1 MSHLDSLLSR
11 SAGVQPMRQI
21 PLDLGPAIVHSLDDF
36 VEGANAD
43 LLGWLRAWPAV
54 SGPVSPAY
62 LWGPSGSGKTHLM
75 RAMVEHAL
83 GKGLG
88 VVWLNAQ
95 TCQMWDA
102 ADPLSP
108 TLALIDECEQ
118 LDADHQHLAFN
129 LFIESAS
136 PSSPTETGPLFI
148 MAAGNVPPVD
158 LPVRDDLRTRLG
170 WGLVYQVHGLSDEE
184 KMDALSQSAQAR
196 GLSLSAGVLPCLLTH
211 FRRDMRSLST
221 MLDSLDLYSLETQR
235 PITLPLLR
243 KGPKPNAGTVL
254 PHTEIISFLKAAA
267 MCIKPVSCVIIFFA
281 CFTMDAD

>member
-11 SAGVQPMRQI
+11 SSGVQPMRQI
-21 PLDLGPAIVHSLDDF
+21 PLDLGPAVVQTLDDF
-36 VEGANAD
+36 VDGPNAD
-43 LLGWLRAWPAV
+43 LLAWLRAWPAV

-62 LWGPSGSGKTHLM
+62 LWGAAGSGKTHLM

-83 GKGLG
+83 GKGFG

-102 ADPLSP
+102 ADPMSP
-108 TLALIDECEQ
+108 TLALIDECDQ

-136 PSSPTETGPLFI
+136 PSNPTEAGPLFI

-170 WGLVYQVHGLSDEE
+170 WGLIFALSPLDEAGVR
-184 KMDALSQSAQAR
+184 DALQREAAR
-196 GLSLSAGVLPCLLTH
+196 RGMALGDDIVSYLLT
-211 FRRDMRSLST
+211 RYSRDLGFLMTL
-221 MLDSLDLYSLETQR
+221 LDRLDRYALAEHRL
-235 PITLPLLR
+235 ITVPLL
-243 KGPKPNAGTVL
+243 KHMLAVENP
-254 PHTEIISFLKAAA
+254 
-267 MCIKPVSCVIIFFA
+267 
-281 CFTMDAD
+281 